1 MKPLK
6 SFLFSVLLISSGV
19 FVFAQDCKI
28 YFPDN
33 VGAVREMS
41 SYDNKDK
48 FTGKTTQE
56 ILDVR
61 NSGNSMSLDVKTIIT
76 DSEGNEFSNSEITLT
91 CEDGVFKMD
100 MSDYL
105 SDMLESYQ
113 SMEIEMKGDNLTFP
127 SRLSVGDV
135 LKDASIDIT
144 ILNNG
149 VKFLNMQ
156 VVISN
161 RKVVANEKV
170 TTEAGSFDCYK
181 ITYDMETITKI
192 IKVKASAVEWI
203 ADGVGVVKT
212 ESYNKKGK
220 LTSYTLLTG
229 LKK

>member
-1 MKPLK
+1 MKAIK
-6 SFLFSVLLISSGV
+6 SLLFFFLLISSGV
-19 FVFAQDCKI
+19 FVLAQDCKI

-33 VGAVREMS
+33 VGAIREMS

-48 FTGKTTQE
+48 FTGKTSQE
-56 ILDVR
+56 ILAVR
-61 NSGNSMSLDVKTIIT
+61 KTAKGMSLDVKTIIT
-76 DSEGNEFSNSEITLT
+76 DADGNEFSNSEITLN

-105 SDMLESYQ
+105 SEMLESYQ
-113 SMEIEMKGDNLTFP
+113 SMEIEVKGENLTFP
-127 SRLSVGDV
+127 SKISVGDA

-149 VKFLNMQ
+149 MKFMNMQ

-161 RKVVANEKV
+161 RNVVAKEEI

-220 LTSYTLLTG
+220 LSSYSLLTD

>member
-1 MKPLK
+1 MKALK
-6 SFLFSVLLISSGV
+6 SLFLSAVLLSLGIL
-19 FVFAQDCKI
+19 VFAQDCRI
-28 YFPDN
+28 YFPDK

-41 SYDNKDK
+41 SFDNKDK

-56 ILDVR
+56 ILDIR
-61 NSGNSMSLDVKTIIT
+61 NSGNVIAMDVKTSIS
-76 DSEGNEFSNSEITLT
+76 DADGNEFSNSEITLS

-105 SDMLESYQ
+105 SEMLEAYQ

-127 SRLSVGDV
+127 SGLKVGDM
-135 LKDASIDIT
+135 LDDASMDIT

-149 VKFLNMQ
+149 MKFMNMQ

-161 RKVVANEKV
+161 RQVLAKENV
-170 TTEAGSFDCYK
+170 TTDAGTFDCFK
-181 ITYDMETITKI
+181 ISYDMETITKI
-192 IKVKASAVEWI
+192 IKVKASAIEWI

-220 LTSYTLLTG
+220 LASYTLLTN